1 MKIAI
6 LTQPLGK
13 NYGGLLQAYA
23 LQQLLHNCGHDTVIL
38 NRVDNY
44 PSCKLLIWRF
54 ASLFKCLL
62 YKYVKKDPYIRIISP
77 ISLEYITDKR
87 LLYDYSELDIFI
99 SEHIIQTKKIRRSS
113 QLRKFL
119 LNREYE
125 LVIVG
130 SDQVWREDYS
140 PCVTDY
146 FGYFLKAK
154 DKVRIIS
161 YAASLGQDTLLISEN
176 KKHLCG
182 RLLKRFSAVSV
193 RENSAVTIIRNAWGI
208 KPKLVLDPT
217 LLLNKVYYERLI
229 KTQDRTDNNF
239 IFSYILD
246 EASEK
251 MKIINEVS
259 NILELNVK
267 QILLYPHNEQGNAGK
282 LTSMSKWL
290 SSILDSQF
298 VVTDSYHGCVFAIIF
313 KKPFVLIAN
322 KNRGIDRFKT
332 LLGML
337 HLTNRLVYSINDIT
351 ETLVRESIDYDD
363 VERII
368 IENRRDSIRFLKSAL
383 Q

>member
-13 NYGGLLQAYA
+13 NYGGVLQAYA
-23 LQQLLHNCGHDTVIL
+23 LQQLLQNWGHDTVIL
-38 NRVDNY
+38 DRVDHY
-44 PSCKLLIWRF
+44 PSCKLFIWRL
-54 ASLFKCLL
+54 ASLFKCLF

-77 ISLEYITDKR
+77 ISLDYITDKR
-87 LLYDYSELDIFI
+87 LLYDYSELDLFI
-99 SEHIIQTKKIRRSS
+99 SKHIIKTKRIRRSNA
-113 QLRKFL
+113 LRKYL
-119 LNREYE
+119 LNHGCD

-146 FGYFLKAK
+146 FGYFLKTK

-182 RLLKRFSAVSV
+182 RLLKGFNAVSV
-193 RENSAVTIIRNAWGI
+193 RENSAVTVIRNAWGI
-208 KPKLVLDPT
+208 EPKLVLDPT
-217 LLLNKVYYERLI
+217 LLLNKIYYERLI
-229 KTQDRTDNNF
+229 ETQERADSNY

-251 MKIINEVS
+251 MRIINEVS
-259 NILELNVK
+259 NILRLNVK

-313 KKPFVLIAN
+313 NKPFVVIAN

-332 LLGML
+332 LLGMVN
-337 HLTNRLVYSINDIT
+337 LTNRLIYSISDIT
-351 ETLVRESIDYDD
+351 ETLIKESIDYAE

-368 IENRRDSIRFLKSAL
+368 LENRRDSIKFLKSAL